1 MDSSFNECGAWP
13 TLCGPSSLRH
23 TNACETSN
31 ILMAEKSKETKTK
44 LYKIGEIRQYKHGTG
59 VNFFYSENSAI
70 SLNILESLGKG
81 VKEAI

>member
-1 MDSSFNECGAWP
+1 
-13 TLCGPSSLRH
+13 
-23 TNACETSN
+23 
-31 ILMAEKSKETKTK
+31 MAEKSKETKTK

>member
-1 MDSSFNECGAWP
+1 MV
-13 TLCGPSSLRH
+13 
-23 TNACETSN
+23 
-31 ILMAEKSKETKTK
+31 EKSKEIKTK

>member
-1 MDSSFNECGAWP
+1 
-13 TLCGPSSLRH
+13 
-23 TNACETSN
+23 
-31 ILMAEKSKETKTK
+31 MAEGLRSAAPAPCGTQTLVKLPIFSWLKKSKETKTK